1 MYVHDIR
8 VTDWQDPVPSHLGV
22 KLPATPAPVEPSTT
36 KNSSSSRLEKL
47 ALNSGTTGGA
57 RKCVR
62 AAAGRS
68 AADPSI
74 FDREVG
80 GWLPRLGEFDFPPLL
95 GSDLYYVFQHK
106 RVSAGGLDGWGWK
119 ELKAFPVAWFD
130 WLAVVL
136 SRVELDGVWP
146 DGL

>member
-1 MYVHDIR
+1 M
-8 VTDWQDPVPSHLGV
+8 
-22 KLPATPAPVEPSTT
+22 EPSTT
-36 KNSSSSRLEKL
+36 KNSSSSR
-47 ALNSGTTGGA
+47 A
-57 RKCVR
+57 RKTGAQLR
-62 AAAGRS
+62 DNQRSAKNASAAAGRS

-95 GSDLYYVFQHK
+95 GSDLYYVFQHY

-136 SRVELDGVWP
+136 SRVELDGVLAGWSIRRLCHH
-146 DGL
+146 DSQI